1 LVRDK
6 KVAAVIGSGPN
17 GLAAAIA
24 LAQAGLEVTVY
35 EKHEV
40 IGGGCRSL
48 ELIQKGYI
56 HDICSTVH
64 LQVKLSPFFQKLKLE
79 EFGLRWVTPPLAL
92 ANPFDDG
99 TAAVVSQ
106 TMSETLATLDSI
118 DEKAYAGL
126 MSRLVNHS
134 QELMDEIMRFPSIPL
149 HHPFLMLNFGI
160 RALTPTTKLA
170 RNLFKGK
177 RARALIA
184 GMGAHS
190 GMELEQRG
198 SFASG
203 FLMGITAHSDGWPFP
218 EGGSQKTIDA
228 LAGCLTKLGSM
239 IVTGYEVK
247 SIEQLPPHD
256 LVLLDVTPR
265 QLLSM
270 AEKQLPSSYINK
282 LKRYKYGCGAFK
294 CDWVLDGPIP
304 WQASECCKANTVH
317 IGGYLEEI
325 ETAEREVNQQK
336 HSEKPFVILTQ
347 PSLFD
352 HTRASGDKQI
362 AYAYCHVPNGSTF
375 NMTERIEAQ
384 IERFAPGFRD
394 RIIGRHT
401 MSTADLERHN
411 PNCVGGDFL
420 GGAQSLQ
427 KLILPP
433 VSYETPIKN
442 VFLCSS
448 STPPSPGVHGMCG
461 FRAAQTAI
469 RKLGISRNGYTI
481 KSSSTL

>member
-6 KVAAVIGSGPN
+6 KDAIVVGSGPN
-17 GLAAAIA
+17 GLAAAIV
-24 LAQAGLEVTVY
+24 LAQAGLGVTVY

-48 ELIQKGYI
+48 ELLQKGYI
-56 HDICSTVH
+56 HDVCSTVH
-64 LQVKLSPFFQKLKLE
+64 LQVKLSPFFRKLPLE
-79 EFGLRWVTPPLAL
+79 EFGLRWVTPPFAL

-99 TAAVVSQ
+99 TAAVISQ
-106 TMSETLATLDSI
+106 SMSETVATLDGV
-118 DEKAYAGL
+118 DEENYTKL
-126 MSRLVNHS
+126 MSPLVNRS
-134 QELMDEIMRFPSIPL
+134 QELMDEIMRFPRIPSRHL
-149 HHPFLMLNFGI
+149 LMMLNFGR
-160 RALTPTTKLA
+160 RALISTTELA
-170 RNLFKGK
+170 RSLFKGK

-190 GMELEQRG
+190 GMALEQRG

-203 FLMGITAHSDGWPFP
+203 FLMSITAHADGWPFP
-218 EGGSQKTIDA
+218 EGGSQKTVNA
-228 LAGCLTKLGSM
+228 LAGYLTKLGGK
-239 IVTGYEVK
+239 IITNYEVK
-247 SIEQLPPHD
+247 SLEQFPPHYV
-256 LVLLDVTPR
+256 VLLDVTPR
-265 QLLSM
+265 QFLKM
-270 AEKQLPSSYINK
+270 AENRLPSSYANK
-282 LKRYKYGCGAFK
+282 LRQYKYGCGAFK
-294 CDWVLDGPIP
+294 CDWILNGPVP
-304 WQASECCKANTVH
+304 WKAKECYKANTVH

-325 ETAEREVNQQK
+325 AAAEREVHQQK
-336 HSEKPFVILTQ
+336 HPEKPFVILTQ

-352 HTRASGDKQI
+352 NTRTSGDGHI
-362 AYAYCHVPNGSTF
+362 VYGYCHVPNGSTID
-375 NMTERIEAQ
+375 MTERIEAQ

-420 GGAQSLQ
+420 GGAQSLK

-442 VFLCSS
+442 TFLCSS

-461 FRAAQTAI
+461 ERAATLALK
-469 RKLGISRNGYTI
+469 KLKVIE
-481 KSSSTL
+481 

>member
-1 LVRDK
+1 MINNKNKSAIV
-6 KVAAVIGSGPN
+6 VGSGPN

-48 ELIQKGYI
+48 ELIKQGYI
-56 HDICSTVH
+56 HDVCSTVH
-64 LQVKLSPFFQKLKLE
+64 LQVKLSPFFQKLPLE
-79 EFGLRWVTPPLAL
+79 EFGLKWLTPPFAL

-99 TAAVVSQ
+99 TAAIVSQ
-106 TMSETLATLDSI
+106 SMPETVATLDWV
-118 DEKAYAGL
+118 DEKAYAKL
-126 MSRLVNHS
+126 MSPLASHS
-134 QELMDEIMRFPSIPL
+134 QELMDEIMQFPAIPL
-149 HHPFLMLNFGI
+149 RHPFLMLNFGR
-160 RALTPTTKLA
+160 RALTSTTELA
-170 RNLFKGK
+170 NSLFRGK

-184 GMGAHS
+184 GMGGHS

-218 EGGSQKTIDA
+218 EGGSQKTVDA
-228 LAGCLTKLGSM
+228 LAGYLAKLGGK

-247 SIEQLPPHD
+247 SLEKLPAHD

-265 QLLSM
+265 QFLKM
-270 AEKQLPSSYINK
+270 AENRLPSSYISK
-282 LKRYKYGCGAFK
+282 LKKYKYGCGAFK
-294 CDWVLDGPIP
+294 CDWILDGPVP
-304 WQASECCKANTVH
+304 WKASECCKANTVH
-317 IGGYLEEI
+317 IGGYFEEI
-325 ETAEREVNQQK
+325 AASEREVNLQR
-336 HSEKPFVILTQ
+336 HPEKPFVILTQ

-352 HTRASGDKQI
+352 RTRTNGSEHIVYG
-362 AYAYCHVPNGSTF
+362 YCHVPNGSTF
-375 NMTERIEAQ
+375 DMTERIEAQ

-401 MSTADLERHN
+401 MSTADLEQHN

-420 GGAQSLQ
+420 GGAQSLK

-442 VFLCSS
+442 AFLCSS

-461 FRAAQTAI
+461 FRAAKTAI
-469 RKLGISRNGYTI
+469 KKLGISR
-481 KSSSTL
+481 

>member
-6 KVAAVIGSGPN
+6 REAIVVGSGPN

-24 LAQAGLEVTVY
+24 LARAGLAVTVY
-35 EKHEV
+35 EKHEI

-48 ELIQKGYI
+48 ELIQQGYI
-56 HDICSTVH
+56 HDVCSTVH
-64 LQVKLSPFFQKLKLE
+64 LQVKLSPFFRKLPLE
-79 EFGLRWVTPPLAL
+79 EYGLRWVTPPFAL

-106 TMSETLATLDSI
+106 SMSETVATLEGTDG
-118 DEKAYAGL
+118 ETYAKL
-126 MSRLVNHS
+126 LAPLVIQS

-149 HHPFLMLNFGI
+149 RHPLMMLSFGR
-160 RALTPTTKLA
+160 RAITPTTKLA
-170 RNLFKGK
+170 RSLFKGK

-190 GMELEQRG
+190 AMELEQRG

-203 FLMGITAHSDGWPFP
+203 FLMSITAHADGWPFP
-218 EGGSQKTIDA
+218 EGGSQVTVNA
-228 LAGCLTKLGSM
+228 LAGYLAELGGKF
-239 IVTGYEVK
+239 ITGYEVK
-247 SIEQLPPHD
+247 SLDQLPPHD
-256 LVLLDVTPR
+256 VVLLDVTPR
-265 QLLSM
+265 QFLEM
-270 AEKQLPSSYINK
+270 AENRLPSSYANK
-282 LKRYKYGCGAFK
+282 LRQYQYGCGAFK
-294 CDWVLDGPIP
+294 CDWILDGPVP
-304 WQASECCKANTVH
+304 WKAKECHKANTVH

-325 ETAEREVNQQK
+325 ATAVREVSQQK
-336 HSEKPFVILTQ
+336 HPEKPFVIVTQ

-352 HTRASGDKQI
+352 RTRAGGDGHI
-362 AYAYCHVPNGSTF
+362 VYGYCHVPNGSTCD
-375 NMTERIEAQ
+375 MTERIEAQ

-394 RIIGRHT
+394 SIVGRHT

-420 GGAQSLQ
+420 GGAKTLKQ
-427 KLILPP
+427 LILPP

-442 VFLCSS
+442 AFLCSS

-469 RKLGISRNGYTI
+469 RKLKLSH
-481 KSSSTL
+481 

>member
-1 LVRDK
+1 M
-6 KVAAVIGSGPN
+6 AAVIGSGPN

-35 EKHEV
+35 EKHDV

-48 ELIQKGYI
+48 DLIQKGYI
-56 HDICSTVH
+56 HDVCSTVH
-64 LQVKLSPFFQKLKLE
+64 LQVKLSPFFRKLPLE

-106 TMSETLATLDSI
+106 SMADTVATLDSV
-118 DEKAYAGL
+118 DGKAYARL
-126 MSRLVNHS
+126 MSRPASQS
-134 QELMDEIMRFPSIPL
+134 QELMDEIMRFPGIPL
-149 HHPFLMLNFGI
+149 RHPFLMLNFGR
-160 RALTPTTKLA
+160 RALTSTTELA
-170 RNLFKGK
+170 RSLFEGK

-203 FLMGITAHSDGWPFP
+203 YLMGITAHSDGWPFP
-218 EGGSQKTIDA
+218 EGGSQRTVDA
-228 LAGCLTKLGSM
+228 LAGFLAKLGGK
-239 IVTGYEVK
+239 IVIGCEVK
-247 SIEQLPPHD
+247 SLEQLPPYD
-256 LVLLDVTPR
+256 VVLLDVTPR
-265 QLLSM
+265 QFLKM
-270 AEKQLPSSYINK
+270 AEGRLPSSYIGK
-282 LKRYKYGCGAFK
+282 LKRYRYGCGAFK
-294 CDWVLDGPIP
+294 CDWLLDGPIP
-304 WQASECCKANTVH
+304 WKASECCKANTVH
-317 IGGYLEEI
+317 IGGYLEEMAA
-325 ETAEREVNQQK
+325 AESEVNQQK
-336 HSEKPFVILTQ
+336 HPEKPFVILTQ

-352 HTRASGDKQI
+352 RSRAKGD
-362 AYAYCHVPNGSTF
+362 AHVVYGYCHVPNGSTF
-375 NMTERIEAQ
+375 DMAERIEAQ

-420 GGAQSLQ
+420 GGAQSLR
-427 KLILPP
+427 KLIIPP
-433 VSYETPIKN
+433 VSYETPIGN
-442 VFLCSS
+442 AFLCSS

-469 RKLGISRNGYTI
+469 RKLGISRQY
-481 KSSSTL
+481 SRH

>member
-1 LVRDK
+1 LKGIGKLARDRR
-6 KVAAVIGSGPN
+6 VAAVVGSGPN

-24 LAQAGLEVTVY
+24 LAQAGFEVTVY
-35 EKHEV
+35 EKHYV

-56 HDICSTVH
+56 HDVCSTVH
-64 LQVKLSPFFQKLKLE
+64 LQVKLSPFFRKLPLQ
-79 EFGLRWVTPPLAL
+79 EFGLRWVTPPFAL

-106 TMSETLATLDSI
+106 SMSDTVATVGSVDG
-118 DEKAYAGL
+118 EAYSRL
-126 MSRLVNHS
+126 MSQPASHS
-134 QELMDEIMRFPSIPL
+134 QELMDEIMRFPTIPL
-149 HHPFLMLNFGI
+149 RHPFLMLNFGR
-160 RALTPTTKLA
+160 RALTSTTELA
-170 RNLFKGK
+170 RSLFEGK

-190 GMELEQRG
+190 GMELERRG

-203 FLMGITAHSDGWPFP
+203 LLMGITAHSDGWPFP
-218 EGGSQKTIDA
+218 EGGSQKTVNA
-228 LAGCLTKLGSM
+228 LAGYLTKLGGE
-239 IVTGYEVK
+239 IVTGCEVK
-247 SIEQLPPHD
+247 SLEQLPSYD
-256 LVLLDVTPR
+256 LLLLDVTPR
-265 QLLSM
+265 QFLNM
-270 AEKQLPSSYINK
+270 AEDRLPSSYASR
-282 LKRYKYGCGAFK
+282 LKRYEYGCGAFK
-294 CDWVLDGPIP
+294 CDWILDGPIP
-304 WQASECCKANTVH
+304 WKASECCKANTVH

-325 ETAEREVNQQK
+325 AAAESEVTQQK
-336 HSEKPFVILTQ
+336 HPERPFVILTQ

-352 HTRASGDKQI
+352 RSRTNGDGQI
-362 AYAYCHVPNGSTF
+362 VYAYCHVPNGSTF
-375 NMTERIEAQ
+375 DMSERIEAQ

-401 MSTADLERHN
+401 MSTADLEKHN

-420 GGAQSLQ
+420 GGAQSLGR
-427 KLILPP
+427 LILPP
-433 VSYETPIKN
+433 ISHETPIRN

-469 RKLGISRNGYTI
+469 RRLGISGE
-481 KSSSTL
+481 

>member
-1 LVRDK
+1 MGERSSCNAIV
-6 KVAAVIGSGPN
+6 VGSGPN

-35 EKHEV
+35 EKHGI

-64 LQVKLSPFFQKLKLE
+64 LQVKLSPFFQKLQLE
-79 EFGLRWVTPPLAL
+79 EFGLRWITPPFAL

-99 TAAVVSQ
+99 TAVIVSQ
-106 TMSETLATLDSI
+106 SMSESVATLDSI
-118 DEKAYAGL
+118 DRTAYSRL
-126 MSRLVNHS
+126 MSRPVNQS
-134 QELMDEIMRFPSIPL
+134 QELMDEIVRFPCIPMQQPL
-149 HHPFLMLNFGI
+149 LMLNFGR
-160 RALTPTTKLA
+160 RALTSTELA
-170 RNLFKGK
+170 RSLFKGK

-190 GMELEQRG
+190 GMALEQRG

-203 FLMGITAHSDGWPFP
+203 FLMAITAHSDGWPFP
-218 EGGSQKTIDA
+218 VGGSQKTVDA
-228 LAGCLTKLGSM
+228 LAGCLTKFGGM
-239 IVTGYEVK
+239 IVTSYEVK
-247 SIEQLPPHD
+247 SIEQLPKHD
-256 LVLLDVTPR
+256 LVMLDITPW
-265 QLLSM
+265 QFLKM
-270 AEKQLPSSYINK
+270 AEKQLPSSYISK
-282 LKRYKYGCGAFK
+282 LKKYKYGCGVFK
-294 CDWVLDGPIP
+294 CDWILDGPIP
-304 WQASECCKANTVH
+304 WKASECCKANTVH

-325 ETAEREVNQQK
+325 AAAEREVNQQK

-352 HTRASGDKQI
+352 RARASGDKQI
-362 AYAYCHVPNGSTF
+362 AYAYCHVPNGSNF
-375 NMTERIEAQ
+375 DMTERIEAQ

-401 MSTADLERHN
+401 MSTADFERHN

-442 VFLCSS
+442 AFLCSS

-461 FRAAQTAI
+461 FRSAQTAI
-469 RKLGISRNGYTI
+469 RKLGISR
-481 KSSSTL
+481 

>member
-6 KVAAVIGSGPN
+6 KEAIVVGSGPN

-24 LAQAGLEVTVY
+24 LAQAGLQVTVY

-56 HDICSTVH
+56 HDVCSTVH
-64 LQVKLSPFFQKLKLE
+64 LQVKLSPFFRRLPLE
-79 EFGLRWVTPPLAL
+79 QFGLKWVTPPFAL

-106 TMSETLATLDSI
+106 SMSETVATLDSI
-118 DEKAYAGL
+118 DEDTYAKL
-126 MSRLVNHS
+126 MSPLVNRS
-134 QELMDEIMRFPSIPL
+134 QELMDEIMRFPGIPWR
-149 HHPFLMLNFGI
+149 HPFLMLNFGR
-160 RALTPTTKLA
+160 RALTSTTELA
-170 RNLFKGK
+170 RSLFKGK
-177 RARALIA
+177 RTRALIA

-190 GMELEQRG
+190 GMALEQRG

-203 FLMGITAHSDGWPFP
+203 FLMSITAHADGWPFP
-218 EGGSQKTIDA
+218 EGGSQKTVDA
-228 LAGCLTKLGSM
+228 LAGYLTKLGGN
-239 IVTGYEVK
+239 IIIGYEVK
-247 SIEQLPPHD
+247 SLEQLPPHD
-256 LVLLDVTPR
+256 VILLDVTPW
-265 QLLSM
+265 QFLEM
-270 AEKQLPSSYINK
+270 AENRLPSSYANK
-282 LKRYKYGCGAFK
+282 LSNYKYGCGAFK
-294 CDWVLDGPIP
+294 CDWILDGPVP
-304 WQASECCKANTVH
+304 WKAEECYKANTVH

-325 ETAEREVNQQK
+325 AAAEREVNQQK
-336 HSEKPFVILTQ
+336 HPEKPFVILTQ

-352 HTRASGDKQI
+352 HTRASGDGHI
-362 AYAYCHVPNGSTF
+362 VYAYCHVPNGSSF
-375 NMTERIEAQ
+375 DMTERIEAQ

-401 MSTADLERHN
+401 MSTGDLERHN

-420 GGAQSLQ
+420 GGAQSLK

-442 VFLCSS
+442 TFLCSS

-469 RKLGISRNGYTI
+469 RKLVTSH
-481 KSSSTL
+481 

>member
-1 LVRDK
+1 LVRGRK
-6 KVAAVIGSGPN
+6 EAIVVGSGPN

-48 ELIQKGYI
+48 ELIKKGYI
-56 HDICSTVH
+56 HDVCSTVH
-64 LQVKLSPFFQKLKLE
+64 LQVKLSPFFRKLPLE
-79 EFGLRWVTPPLAL
+79 EFGLKWITPPFAL

-99 TAAVVSQ
+99 TASVVSQ
-106 TMSETLATLDSI
+106 SMSETVATLDSI
-118 DEKAYAGL
+118 DEDVYAKL
-126 MSRLVNHS
+126 MSPLVSKS
-134 QELMDEIMRFPSIPL
+134 QELINEIMQFPNIPWR
-149 HHPFLMLNFGI
+149 HPFLMLNFGR
-160 RALTPTTKLA
+160 RALTSTTKLA
-170 RNLFKGK
+170 RSLFKGK

-190 GMELEQRG
+190 GMALEQRG

-203 FLMGITAHSDGWPFP
+203 FLMSITAHADGWPFP
-218 EGGSQKTIDA
+218 EGGSQNTVNA
-228 LAGCLTKLGSM
+228 LAGYLTKLGGR
-239 IVTGYEVK
+239 IITGYEVK
-247 SIEQLPPHD
+247 SLEQLPPHD
-256 LVLLDVTPR
+256 VVLLDVTPH
-265 QLLSM
+265 QFLKM
-270 AEKQLPSSYINK
+270 AENSLPSSYVNK
-282 LKRYKYGCGAFK
+282 LSQYEYGCGAFK
-294 CDWVLDGPIP
+294 CDWILDGPVP
-304 WQASECCKANTVH
+304 WKAEECFKANTVH

-325 ETAEREVNQQK
+325 AASEREVNQQK
-336 HSEKPFVILTQ
+336 HPEKPFVILTQ

-352 HTRASGDKQI
+352 NTRTSGNRHI
-362 AYAYCHVPNGSTF
+362 VYGYCHVPNGSTF
-375 NMTERIEAQ
+375 DMMERIEAQ

-394 RIIGRHT
+394 RIVGRHT

-420 GGAQSLQ
+420 GGAQSLR

-442 VFLCSS
+442 TFLCSS

-469 RKLGISRNGYTI
+469 KKLATFY
-481 KSSSTL
+481 

>member
-1 LVRDK
+1 MAGDK
-6 KVAAVIGSGPN
+6 KIAAVVGSGPN

-35 EKHEV
+35 EKHDV

-48 ELIQKGYI
+48 ELIEKGCI

-64 LQVKLSPFFQKLKLE
+64 LQVKLSPFFQKLHLE
-79 EFGLRWVTPPLAL
+79 EFGLKWITPPLAL

-106 TMSETLATLDSI
+106 SMPETLATLDSI
-118 DEKAYAGL
+118 DEKAYARL
-126 MSRLVNHS
+126 MSLTSDQS
-134 QELMDEIMRFPSIPL
+134 QELMDEIMQFPCIPL
-149 HHPFLMLNFGI
+149 RHPFIMLHFGI
-160 RALTPTTKLA
+160 RALTSTTGLA
-170 RNLFKGK
+170 GSIFKGK

-184 GMGAHS
+184 GMGGHS
-190 GMELEQRG
+190 GMKLEQRG

-203 FLMGITAHSDGWPFP
+203 FLMGITAHADGWPFP
-218 EGGSQKTIDA
+218 EGGSQKTVEA
-228 LAGCLTKLGSM
+228 LAGCLTKMGGK

-247 SIEQLPPHD
+247 SLEKLPPHD

-265 QLLSM
+265 QFLNM
-270 AEKQLPSSYINK
+270 AETQLPTSYIGK
-282 LKRYKYGCGAFK
+282 LNQYQYGCGAFK
-294 CDWVLDGPIP
+294 CDWILDGPIP
-304 WQASECCKANTVH
+304 WQAGECCRANTVH

-325 ETAEREVNQQK
+325 AAAEREVTQQK
-336 HSEKPFVILTQ
+336 HPENPFVILTQ

-352 HTRASGDKQI
+352 RTRASGDKQI
-362 AYAYCHVPNGSTF
+362 VYAYCHVPNGSTF
-375 NMTERIEAQ
+375 DMTERIETQ

-394 RIIGRHT
+394 RIIGRHI

-420 GGAQSLQ
+420 GGAQSLK

-433 VSYETPIKN
+433 ISYETPIKN
-442 VFLCSS
+442 AFLCSS

-461 FRAAQTAI
+461 FRAAQMAI
-469 RKLGISRNGYTI
+469 KKLSISR
-481 KSSSTL
+481 

>member
-1 LVRDK
+1 VVRDK
-6 KVAAVIGSGPN
+6 KEAIVVGSGPN

-24 LAQAGLEVTVY
+24 LAQAGLQVTVY

-56 HDICSTVH
+56 HDVCSTVH
-64 LQVKLSPFFQKLKLE
+64 LQVKLSPFFRTLPLE
-79 EFGLRWVTPPLAL
+79 EFGLRWVTPPFAL

-106 TMSETLATLDSI
+106 SMPETLATLDGV
-118 DEKAYAGL
+118 DEDVYEKL
-126 MSRLVNHS
+126 MSPLVAQS
-134 QELMDEIMRFPSIPL
+134 QVLMDEIMQFPRISL
-149 HHPFLMLNFGI
+149 RHPFIMLNFGR
-160 RALTPTTKLA
+160 RALSSTTELA
-170 RNLFKGK
+170 RSVFKGK

-190 GMELEQRG
+190 GMALEQRG

-203 FLMGITAHSDGWPFP
+203 FLMSITAHADGWPFP
-218 EGGSQKTIDA
+218 EGGSQKTVNA
-228 LAGCLTKLGSM
+228 LVGYLTKLGGR

-247 SIEQLPPHD
+247 SLEQLPPQD
-256 LVLLDVTPR
+256 VVLLDVTPR
-265 QLLSM
+265 QFLNM
-270 AEKQLPSSYINK
+270 AENRLPSSYANK
-282 LKRYKYGCGAFK
+282 LSQYKYGCGAFK
-294 CDWVLDGPIP
+294 CDWILSDPVP
-304 WQASECCKANTVH
+304 WTAKECYQANTVH

-325 ETAEREVNQQK
+325 AAAEQEISQQK
-336 HSEKPFVILTQ
+336 HPEKPFVILTQ

-352 HTRASGDKQI
+352 RTRVSGDGHI
-362 AYAYCHVPNGSTF
+362 VYAYCHVPNGS
-375 NMTERIEAQ
+375 NLDMTERIEAQ

-401 MSTADLERHN
+401 MSTADLECYN

-420 GGAQSLQ
+420 GGAQSLK
-427 KLILPP
+427 KLILPS

-442 VFLCSS
+442 TFLCSS

-461 FRAAQTAI
+461 KRAATMAL
-469 RKLGISRNGYTI
+469 KKI
-481 KSSSTL
+481 KVIE

>member
-1 LVRDK
+1 MVRDK
-6 KVAAVIGSGPN
+6 KEAIVVGSGPN

-35 EKHEV
+35 EKHEI
-40 IGGGCRSL
+40 IGGGCRSV
-48 ELIQKGYI
+48 ELIQQGYI
-56 HDICSTVH
+56 HDVCSTVH
-64 LQVKLSPFFQKLKLE
+64 LQVKLSPFFRKLPLE
-79 EFGLRWVTPPLAL
+79 EFGLRWVTSPFAL

-106 TMSETLATLDSI
+106 SMSETVATLDGV
-118 DEKAYAGL
+118 DEETYAKL
-126 MSRLVNHS
+126 LSPLVIQS
-134 QELMDEIMRFPSIPL
+134 QELMDELMRFPSIPL
-149 HHPFLMLNFGI
+149 RHPLMMLNFGR
-160 RALTPTTKLA
+160 RAITPTTKLA
-170 RNLFKGK
+170 RRLFKGK

-203 FLMGITAHSDGWPFP
+203 FLMGITAHADGWPFP
-218 EGGSQKTIDA
+218 EGGSQKTVNA
-228 LAGCLTKLGSM
+228 LAGYLTELGGK
-239 IVTGYEVK
+239 IITDYEVK
-247 SIEQLPPHD
+247 SLEQLPPHD
-256 LVLLDVTPR
+256 VALLDVTPR
-265 QLLSM
+265 QFLKM
-270 AEKQLPSSYINK
+270 AENRLPLSYANK
-282 LKRYKYGCGAFK
+282 LRQYKYGCGAFK
-294 CDWVLDGPIP
+294 CDWILNGPVP
-304 WQASECCKANTVH
+304 WKAKECYKANTVH

-325 ETAEREVNQQK
+325 AVAEREVNQQK
-336 HSEKPFVILTQ
+336 HPEKPFVILTQ

-352 HTRASGDKQI
+352 HTRTSGDGHI
-362 AYAYCHVPNGSTF
+362 VYGYCHVPNGSTF
-375 NMTERIEAQ
+375 DMTERIEDQ

-394 RIIGRHT
+394 RIVGRHT

-420 GGAQSLQ
+420 GGAKNL
-427 KLILPP
+427 KNLILPL

-442 VFLCSS
+442 AFLCSS

-469 RKLGISRNGYTI
+469 TKMGLSH
-481 KSSSTL
+481 

>member
-1 LVRDK
+1 MARDK
-6 KVAAVIGSGPN
+6 KVAAVVGSGPN

-56 HDICSTVH
+56 NDICSTVH
-64 LQVKLSPFFQKLKLE
+64 LQAKLSPFFQKLPLE
-79 EFGLRWVTPPLAL
+79 EFGLRWITPPFAL
-92 ANPFDDG
+92 AHPFEDG
-99 TAAVVSQ
+99 TAVVVSQ
-106 TMSETLATLDSI
+106 FMSETVATLDSI
-118 DEKAYAGL
+118 DEKAYT
-126 MSRLVNHS
+126 RLVSLPVKQS
-134 QELMDEIMRFPSIPL
+134 QELIDEIMRFPCIPL
-149 HHPFLMLNFGI
+149 RHPFLMLNFGR
-160 RALTPTTKLA
+160 RALTSTTELA
-170 RNLFKGK
+170 RKLFKGK

-190 GMELEQRG
+190 GMELEERG

-203 FLMGITAHSDGWPFP
+203 FLMCITAHSDGWPFP
-218 EGGSQKTIDA
+218 EGGSQKIIDA
-228 LAGCLTKLGSM
+228 LAGCLTKLGGK
-239 IVTGYEVK
+239 IVTGFEVE
-247 SIEQLPPHD
+247 SLEQLQPHD

-265 QLLSM
+265 QFLNM
-270 AEKQLPSSYINK
+270 AEKRLPSSYISK

-294 CDWVLDGPIP
+294 CDWILDSPIP
-304 WQASECCKANTVH
+304 WKASECCKANTIH

-325 ETAEREVNQQK
+325 AAAEREVNQQK
-336 HSEKPFVILTQ
+336 HPEKPFIILTQ

-352 HTRASGDKQI
+352 RTRASGDGHI
-362 AYAYCHVPNGSTF
+362 AYGYCHVPNGSTF
-375 NMTERIEAQ
+375 DMAERIEAQ

-401 MSTADLERHN
+401 MYTADLERHN

-420 GGAQSLQ
+420 GGAQSLK

-442 VFLCSS
+442 AFLCSS

-461 FRAAQTAI
+461 FRAAQAAI
-469 RKLGISRNGYTI
+469 RKMGIFR
-481 KSSSTL
+481 

>member
-6 KVAAVIGSGPN
+6 KEAIVVGSGPN

-24 LAQAGLEVTVY
+24 LAQAGCEVNIY

-48 ELIQKGYI
+48 ELMQKGYI
-56 HDICSTVH
+56 HDVCSTVH
-64 LQVKLSPFFQKLKLE
+64 LQVKLSPFFQKLPLE
-79 EFGLRWVTPPLAL
+79 EYGLKWVTPPVAL

-106 TMSETLATLDSI
+106 SMSETVATLDGV
-118 DEKAYAGL
+118 DEENYTKL
-126 MSRLVNHS
+126 MSPLVNRS

-149 HHPFLMLNFGI
+149 RHPLMMLNFGK
-160 RALTPTTKLA
+160 RALTSTTELA
-170 RNLFKGK
+170 KRLFKGK

-190 GMELEQRG
+190 GMALEQRG

-203 FLMGITAHSDGWPFP
+203 FLMIITAHADGWPFP
-218 EGGSQKTIDA
+218 EGGSQKTVNA
-228 LAGCLTKLGSM
+228 LAGYFKKLGGK
-239 IVTGYEVK
+239 IITGYEVK
-247 SIEQLPPHD
+247 SLEQLPPYD
-256 LVLLDVTPR
+256 VILLDISPR
-265 QLLSM
+265 QYLEM
-270 AEKQLPSSYINK
+270 AEDKLPHSYANK
-282 LKRYKYGCGAFK
+282 LRQYKYGCGAFK
-294 CDWVLDGPIP
+294 CDWILNGPIP
-304 WQASECCKANTVH
+304 WKAKECYQANTVH

-325 ETAEREVNQQK
+325 ATAEREVNERK
-336 HSEKPFVILTQ
+336 HPEKPFVILTQ

-352 HTRASGDKQI
+352 NTRTSGDGHI
-362 AYAYCHVPNGSTF
+362 VYAYCHVPNGS
-375 NMTERIEAQ
+375 NLDMTERIEAQ
-384 IERFAPGFRD
+384 IERFAPGFKD

-401 MSTADLERHN
+401 MSTADLEKYN

-420 GGAQSLQ
+420 GGAQSLK

-442 VFLCSS
+442 TFLCSS

-461 FRAAQTAI
+461 FRAAHMAL
-469 RKLGISRNGYTI
+469 RKLVTSH
-481 KSSSTL
+481 

>member
-1 LVRDK
+1 MV
-6 KVAAVIGSGPN
+6 GSGPN

-48 ELIQKGYI
+48 ELIKQGYI
-56 HDICSTVH
+56 HDVCSTVH
-64 LQVKLSPFFQKLKLE
+64 LQVKLSPFFRKLPLE
-79 EFGLRWVTPPLAL
+79 KFGLRWVTPPFAL

-106 TMSETLATLDSI
+106 SMSETVATLDGV
-118 DEKAYAGL
+118 DEEMYAK
-126 MSRLVNHS
+126 LVSPLVIQS

-149 HHPFLMLNFGI
+149 RHPLMMLNFGR
-160 RALTPTTKLA
+160 RAITSTTELA
-170 RNLFKGK
+170 RSLFKGK

-203 FLMGITAHSDGWPFP
+203 FLMSITGHADGWPFP
-218 EGGSQKTIDA
+218 EGGSQKTVNA
-228 LAGCLTKLGSM
+228 LAGYLTELGGK
-239 IVTGYEVK
+239 IITGYEVK
-247 SIEQLPPHD
+247 SLEQLPPHD
-256 LVLLDVTPR
+256 VILLDVTPG
-265 QLLSM
+265 QFLKM
-270 AEKQLPSSYINK
+270 AENRLPVSYANK
-282 LKRYKYGCGAFK
+282 LRQYKYGCGAFK
-294 CDWVLDGPIP
+294 CDWILDGPVP
-304 WQASECCKANTVH
+304 WKARECYKANTVH

-325 ETAEREVNQQK
+325 AAAEREVNQQK
-336 HSEKPFVILTQ
+336 LPEKPFVILTQ

-352 HTRASGDKQI
+352 NTRAGGDGHI
-362 AYAYCHVPNGSTF
+362 VYAYCHVPNGSTF
-375 NMTERIEAQ
+375 DMTERIEAQ

-401 MSTADLERHN
+401 MSTADLESHN

-420 GGAQSLQ
+420 GGAQSLK
-427 KLILPP
+427 KLVLPQ
-433 VSYETPIKN
+433 VSYKTPIEN
-442 VFLCSS
+442 AFLCSS

-461 FRAAQTAI
+461 FRAAQAAI
-469 RKLGISRNGYTI
+469 REMGLSRY
-481 KSSSTL
+481 